1 MRRRLN
7 PEIKQKVLKMVRH
20 LLACH
25 NVHSDDQEYELNEL
39 YHSMMNLNEKYELF
53 LDSIKTKYKIKQTT
67 DDIERL
73 TSYKD
78 EYIG

>member
-1 MRRRLN
+1 MTRRPN

-25 NVHSDDQEYELNEL
+25 NVHSGD
-39 YHSMMNLNEKYELF
+39 H
-53 LDSIKTKYKIKQTT
+53 
-67 DDIERL
+67 L

>member
-1 MRRRLN
+1 MTRRPN

-20 LLACH
+20 LLAYH

-67 DDIERL
+67 DDIARL

>member
-1 MRRRLN
+1 MTRRLN
-7 PEIKQKVLKMVRH
+7 PEIKQMVLKMVRH